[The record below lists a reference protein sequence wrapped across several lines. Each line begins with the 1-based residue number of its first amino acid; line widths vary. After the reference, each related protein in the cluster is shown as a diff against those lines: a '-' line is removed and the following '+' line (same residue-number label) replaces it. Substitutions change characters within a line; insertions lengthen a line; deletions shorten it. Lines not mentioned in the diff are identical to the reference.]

1 MSFEGISQE
10 TVQSEKISDKDI
22 FRARNEMQ
30 IKLAARLYGF
40 EIDDDHFF
48 NWEEKYSEKFAEVVK
63 THPDLLCEYVS
74 GDSDQALE
82 RVSDLIYEKHEV

>member
-1 MSFEGISQE
+1 MSFEGIP
-10 TVQSEKISDKDI
+10 KIENSSDKDT

-48 NWEEKYSEKFAEVVK
+48 NWEEKYSKKFDEVTK
-63 THPDLLCEYVS
+63 SHPELINEYAS
-74 GDSDQALE
+74 GDSGKALDE
-82 RVSDLIYEKHEV
+82 VANLLYEEHEVHV